1 MPKKNCNENKVDIAV
16 LDNRVKTIEKFVE
29 EMNTNHLPHLYK
41 GITDTKEQLTAEIN
55 SVKLNQAYWA
65 GGITAVVVIA
75 QILISIYIK

>member
-16 LDNRVKTIEKFVE
+16 LDNRVKTVESFIEDMTK
-29 EMNTNHLPHLYK
+29 NHLPHLYQ
-41 GITDTKEQLTAEIN
+41 GINTLKIR
-55 SVKLNQAYWA
+55 QAYWA